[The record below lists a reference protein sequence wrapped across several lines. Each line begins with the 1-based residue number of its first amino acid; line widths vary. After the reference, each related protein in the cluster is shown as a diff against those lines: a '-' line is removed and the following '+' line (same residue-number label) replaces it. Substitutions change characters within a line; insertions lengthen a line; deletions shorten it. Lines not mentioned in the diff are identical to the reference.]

1 MKLGVVGMV
10 PADIRTLQSKHLK
23 SIQALDLTA
32 ACFHVGAE
40 LLFDLKTSDYHKVK
54 SLYADHG
61 LELPQMGI
69 GYRECLFDPDPAVR
83 RRVMEIIG
91 RGLEVAHEFAAQTA
105 LIRTGSLNPSGSYN
119 PSRKNHTPE
128 ALAQLLE
135 TLRMIAAKAESVGQ
149 TIVIETHVLTILN
162 SPEIIADVVRQI
174 GSERIKIVMD
184 YVNHFQTLSQ
194 VYASTDRINQIFD
207 TMGALCPVAH
217 CKDIT
222 VRDGFVVHFDEEVP
236 GEGELDLATVFRR
249 WHALDPNGYM
259 LLEHLPNELY
269 PLAAS
274 NTRRIA
280 AEAGVPISQVGQ

>member
-1 MKLGVVGMV
+1 MKLGVVGML

-23 SIQALDLTA
+23 SIRALQLTA
-32 ACFHVGAE
+32 ACFHVGPE
-40 LLFDLKTSDYHKVK
+40 LLFELKAADYQKVK

-61 LELPQMGI
+61 MEPIQMGI
-69 GYRECLFDPDPAVR
+69 GYRECLFDPDAAVR
-83 RRVMEIIG
+83 QRVVNLIG
-91 RGLEVAHEFAAQTA
+91 RGLEVAREFGAQVA

-128 ALAQLLE
+128 ALAQLVE
-135 TLRMIAAKAESVGQ
+135 TLRMIAAKAEAVGQ
-149 TIVIETHVLTILN
+149 TVVIETHVLTILN
-162 SPEIIADVVRQI
+162 SPEIIVDVVKQV
-174 GSERIKIVMD
+174 GSQRIQIVMD

-194 VYASTDRINQIFD
+194 VYDSTARLNHIFD

-222 VRDGFVVHFDEEVP
+222 LRDGLVLHIDEEVP
-236 GEGELDLATVFRR
+236 GEGELDLATAFRR

-269 PLAAS
+269 PLAAG
-274 NTRRIA
+274 NAQRIA
-280 AEAGVPISQVGQ
+280 TEAGVPIA